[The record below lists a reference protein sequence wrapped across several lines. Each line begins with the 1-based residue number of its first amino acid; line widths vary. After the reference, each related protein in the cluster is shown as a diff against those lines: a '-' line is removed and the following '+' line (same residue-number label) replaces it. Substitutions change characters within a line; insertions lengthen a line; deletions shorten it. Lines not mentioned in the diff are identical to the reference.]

1 MFSTGITEERLI
13 AFAQCNCFI
22 STTALNFFFFF
33 GKDLMQST

>member
-13 AFAQCNCFI
+13 VFAQCICFI
-22 STTALNFFFFF
+22 STTALNFLF